1 MNKSEANDSETQP
14 IQQAPTAPGQPPNP
28 NLGNAPTTGFEGLGQ
43 VAYGVA
49 PTAVPPDAVA
59 APDTATTWK
68 TKYEKEHKRAKIL
81 AGTTAAACLLAV
93 GVGTWG
99 VTKASQ
105 PQLPE
110 FASGQLPN
118 GGAGQGGMGGGP
130 GGFGGPDGQGGP
142 SQLLSSLFNSDGS
155 VNTEQLEQFK
165 SRAPQGVDFTEMIDR
180 ALQSGAITQ
189 DQATKLTA
197 ALGSS
202 SNSGTNSSFD
212 SDSPASDSNVDSDEA
227 TT

>member
-1 MNKSEANDSETQP
+1 MNQSEANDNATQP
-14 IQQAPTAPGQPPNP
+14 IQPAPTAPGQPSDAS
-28 NLGNAPTTGFEGLGQ
+28 LGNAPTTGFEGLGQ
-43 VAYGVA
+43 VAHGVVPTTAA
-49 PTAVPPDAVA
+49 PGAAEPDA
-59 APDTATTWK
+59 ATTWK

-81 AGTTAAACLLAV
+81 AGVTAAACLLTV

-110 FASGQLPN
+110 FASGQVPN
-118 GGAGQGGMGGGP
+118 SGAGQGGMGGGP
-130 GGFGGPDGQGGP
+130 GGSGDPGGQGGP

-165 SRAPQGVDFTEMIDR
+165 SRAPQGVDFTEMVDR

-189 DQATKLTA
+189 DQATKLKA
-197 ALGSS
+197 ALGSDS
-202 SNSGTNSSFD
+202 TSGTNSSFD
-212 SDSPASDSNVDSDEA
+212 SESPATDSSATSDEA
-227 TT
+227 IA